1 MATKMTFSDSVRPD
15 LELPPLPSSLSVKNS
30 LLPEI
35 QPTYRPLRMS
45 GFGEISPKK
54 KKGKL
59 LLHEWIGLLQMKLGY
74 YFVKKIFREI
84 NLLFSLNNVM
94 MCVCSASVQVLPYCS
109 QSKAHLL
116 TAMQGSTSFSLSSH
130 PS

>member
-15 LELPPLPSSLSVKNS
+15 LELPPLPSSLSVKTS

-59 LLHEWIGLLQMKLGY
+59 LSHEWIGLLQLQMKRGY
-74 YFVKKIFREI
+74 
-84 NLLFSLNNVM
+84 L
-94 MCVCSASVQVLPYCS
+94 
-109 QSKAHLL
+109 
-116 TAMQGSTSFSLSSH
+116 
-130 PS
+130 